1 MGVAMIAPKILV
13 VPGSLRSHAA
23 DVQLAALAT
32 KELALIEAE
41 VTRISLAD
49 YAMPLYDAEGEA
61 LAGPP
66 LEAVKLKQMLCAHE
80 GVLIVTPQYN
90 ASLPPVLKNA
100 IDWIAGVR
108 ERSDAAQA
116 AFRGRAFAIAS
127 CGGRDG
133 GVQALTALRQ
143 VLELG
148 CGALVIPEQTAVP
161 DAEGAF
167 DSAFD
172 SMGDLADVRAGRLLK
187 DQMRALVEMA
197 RCVSRRS
204 V

>member
-1 MGVAMIAPKILV
+1 MIAPKILIL
-13 VPGSLRSHAA
+13 PGSLRSHAA

-49 YAMPLYDAEGEA
+49 YIMPLYDA
-61 LAGPP
+61 
-66 LEAVKLKQMLCAHE
+66 E

-90 ASLPPVLKNA
+90 ASLPPVPKNA
-100 IDWIAGVR
+100 IDWVAGVR

-204 V
+204 L